1 MPTFDKY
8 TQTDPIL
15 EHDTVPAILPYL
27 SQLAV
32 DYESDEVAKSYMTS
46 ASNVCRVDIT
56 LTAEEITA
64 ITLSARQE
72 TKFQISSMDA
82 LAGYFATIVNRIA
95 EEPIDQL
102 VHVVEASGCSVLM
115 AFWWLIILF
124 FFKVSRSE
132 TSCKQW
138 IYPSFIYICRQCN
151 RHGDDKE
158 ICR

>member
-1 MPTFDKY
+1 MLMHNATGDAVTFVRIMQTFSTYYQGLSPPTMPTFDKY

-15 EHDTVPAILPYL
+15 DPDTVPAILPYL

-46 ASNVCRVDIT
+46 ASNACRVDIT

-72 TKFQISSMDA
+72 TKSHISSMDA

-102 VHVVEASGCSVLM
+102 VHVVEASGYSVLM
-115 AFWWLIILF
+115 AFW
-124 FFKVSRSE
+124 
-132 TSCKQW
+132 
-138 IYPSFIYICRQCN
+138 
-151 RHGDDKE
+151 
-158 ICR
+158 

>member
-15 EHDTVPAILPYL
+15 DPDTVPAILPYL

-32 DYESDEVAKSYMTS
+32 DYKSDEVAKSYMTS
-46 ASNVCRVDIT
+46 ASNACRVDIT

-102 VHVVEASGCSVLM
+102 VHVVEASGYSVLM
-115 AFWWLIILF
+115 AFWWLIFIF
-124 FFKVSRSE
+124 YKVSRSE

-138 IYPSFIYICRQCN
+138 ICPSFIYICRQCN
-151 RHGDDKE
+151 RHGDDKK

>member
-15 EHDTVPAILPYL
+15 DPDTVPAILPYL

-46 ASNVCRVDIT
+46 ASNACRVDIT

-72 TKFQISSMDA
+72 TKSHISSMDA

-102 VHVVEASGCSVLM
+102 VHVVEASGYSVLM
-115 AFWWLIILF
+115 AFW
-124 FFKVSRSE
+124 
-132 TSCKQW
+132 
-138 IYPSFIYICRQCN
+138 
-151 RHGDDKE
+151 
-158 ICR
+158 

>member
-1 MPTFDKY
+1 MHNAAGDAVTFVRIMQTFSTYYQGLSLPTMPTFDKY

-15 EHDTVPAILPYL
+15 DPDTVPAILPYL

-102 VHVVEASGCSVLM
+102 VHVVEASGYSVLM
-115 AFWWLIILF
+115 AFW
-124 FFKVSRSE
+124 
-132 TSCKQW
+132 
-138 IYPSFIYICRQCN
+138 
-151 RHGDDKE
+151 
-158 ICR
+158 